1 MPSGER
7 VVPACSRRSAGVRA
21 HRKCHSRDRFSE
33 AATLTKEGLVLTPGW
48 SGSWSGSPLSPFYPL
63 TSRVAVDHLASISGA
78 LTVAVGEIFAVQ
90 LVLSTGARSS
100 FTGTIFGSTNEC
112 ATADF
117 FSSGFLDITTST
129 PGVVL
134 VPVDTSG
141 QPIPP
146 PGAGDRDGD
155 GIDDAGDNCPQSPN
169 ADQTDADGDG
179 IGDACDN
186 CRSTANA
193 DQADVDGDGVGD
205 ACDNCPVVV
214 NVDQLDPDGDG
225 VGSACDAS
233 PVGGVN
239 APPVANAGPD
249 RLVQPG
255 AAVMLDGT
263 GSSDPDNGPGPLS
276 FAWTQTAGPSATL
289 ANPLSATPT
298 FTPESPGDYTFSL
311 IVHDGFVAS
320 APDSVTISVAHPS
333 TGVTHCSSLGDDP
346 RHFWLDQ
353 DVFRLDGLKG
363 GARGHRPLAESGRN
377 RNGEP
382 GDTPTRG
389 RHSRRDARPHGS
401 RQPSEQNRDDASA
414 DGPLLRG
421 RGRAIQVRSR
431 RGIPRLVLPSRDIIG
446 WRATQLCAARL
457 DRMMSASRSPAS
469 SAPVL
474 PLREPGG
481 SVADMPISAQ
491 LVTA

>member
-1 MPSGER
+1 
-7 VVPACSRRSAGVRA
+7 
-21 HRKCHSRDRFSE
+21 
-33 AATLTKEGLVLTPGW
+33 
-48 SGSWSGSPLSPFYPL
+48 
-63 TSRVAVDHLASISGA
+63 
-78 LTVAVGEIFAVQ
+78 
-90 LVLSTGARSS
+90 LSTGARSS

-363 GARGHRPLAESGRN
+363 ERVVIDLSRN
-377 RNGEP
+377 PAGTGTGN
-382 GDTPTRG
+382 
-389 RHSRRDARPHGS
+389 
-401 RQPSEQNRDDASA
+401 
-414 DGPLLRG
+414 
-421 RGRAIQVRSR
+421 
-431 RGIPRLVLPSRDIIG
+431 
-446 WRATQLCAARL
+446 RATLLLVDAIRGVTLVRTDRGSLPNRIETTLPRTGRYYVVVAEQFRFAPGAAFRGSYCL
-457 DRMMSASRSPAS
+457 RVTS
-469 SAPVL
+469 SA
-474 PLREPGG
+474 G
-481 SVADMPISAQ
+481 AQ
-491 LVTA
+491 HSFAPHAWIE